1 MKRRLAWWIS
11 LAFNGLVACGGEL
24 AWPEVGNLEVTA
36 ATSGTNLD
44 PNGYEIRVD
53 STSVRR
59 VGANAVVTLTGV
71 GVGTHSVSLQGIAP
85 NCWTPAVV
93 VPRVI
98 IEASGTAAVQFALTC
113 TTPNTALIT
122 VTTQGGNPPASRGAI
137 LYSGGKCVVDFCF
150 PPPIRQTL
158 TLPANGTIQVMPE
171 GGSPVSL
178 TLTVPMP
185 SCAVRDGASRRAGI
199 PQGGIARFSFVVL
212 CS

>member
-11 LAFNGLVACGGEL
+11 LAFNGLVACGGEPTGP
-24 AWPEVGNLEVTA
+24 APRSLEVTV

-44 PNGYEIRVD
+44 PNGYEIWVD
-53 STSVRR
+53 GKSVRR

-71 GVGTHSVSLQGIAP
+71 RAGAHSVSLQGIAP
-85 NCWTPAVV
+85 NCWTPAGVV
-93 VPRVI
+93 LEVTIP
-98 IEASGTAAVQFALTC
+98 ASGTAAVQFALTC
-113 TTPNTALIT
+113 ATPNSVVVT
-122 VTTQGGNPPASRGAI
+122 VTTQGGNPPDSLAAI
-137 LYSGGKCVVDFCF
+137 IYSGGKCAYDFCF
-150 PPPIRQTL
+150 PPPIRQPL